1 MVKYFDGGFDGEHE
15 KTDAEYEGLK
25 LLVSWTEWLDNAD
38 FNRLP
43 KDKIN
48 AELEKVFGITLEDL
62 PDSAFEGLYYLA
74 STDCYYFF
82 QAGMTSAP
90 KYGPLTTVEHN
101 DDGTVAL
108 TYNILLGT
116 GKITLKPNGD
126 DWLVLS
132 NIQDS
137 IYD

>member
-1 MVKYFDGGFDGEHE
+1 M
-15 KTDAEYEGLK
+15 
-25 LLVSWTEWLDNAD
+25 AD

-43 KDKIN
+43 KDKMN
-48 AELEKVFGITLEDL
+48 AELMRAFGITLEDL
-62 PDSAFEGLYYLA
+62 PDSAFEGLYYLD

-82 QAGMTSAP
+82 QTGMTSVP
-90 KYGPLTTVEHN
+90 KHSPIFSVEHN
-101 DDGTVAL
+101 DDGMVAL
-108 TYNILLGT
+108 TYNIPGGT